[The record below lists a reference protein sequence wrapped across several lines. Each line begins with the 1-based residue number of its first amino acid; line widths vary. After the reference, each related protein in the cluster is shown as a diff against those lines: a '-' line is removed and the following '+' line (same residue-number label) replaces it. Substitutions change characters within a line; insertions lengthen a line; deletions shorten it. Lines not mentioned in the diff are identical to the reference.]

1 MAPHLHG
8 MRSPAFGPDCFMPSN
23 MPRLRTPFHRRQG
36 EQFQNTQLPEKALH
50 RRVVQTIAPPAH
62 RGPAAVPCP
71 VHDFGCQARARAPES
86 QVGPTV
92 LSECDGALR
101 ATLAEAIRTGEAGIC
116 TVDSCI
122 GLARGRAAEEA
133 TEAYRQRVR
142 P

>member
-1 MAPHLHG
+1 
-8 MRSPAFGPDCFMPSN
+8 MRKL
-23 MPRLRTPFHRRQG
+23 RLKGTV
-36 EQFQNTQLPEKALH
+36 LSA
-50 RRVVQTIAPPAH
+50 
-62 RGPAAVPCP
+62 AAVLAVLAAAAPIAAQAASGRQSMEQC
-71 VHDFGCQARARAPES
+71 VARVLSRLARARAPES